1 MNFHT
6 TDTPYGSCVIG
17 SNDTLSTARLVK
29 GYTDASRVMLCRKP
43 MLLVY
48 SADIN
53 KSHCLYDDLY
63 LIKFSPSNAL
73 LESLLFNDVF
83 CKELLNKDLGQ
94 LTSSQFDEFL
104 LSLHNPSKLSGW
116 SQKGLLCIALPL
128 QPEYPPILFRDN
140 LGLPGSSP
148 CSSEKSWHNTCCL
161 DFDGV
166 ISKFGVE
173 DAGEPVEGALSGIE
187 LLISSGWFIEI
198 YSGRSRDP
206 SGIESLRSWVATN
219 FPSLSDAIES
229 GSIIFAEQKP
239 NAKVYIDDR
248 AIKFEGWDKI
258 TPDVLES
265 YRACWQHPDSTE

>member
-29 GYTDASRVMLCRKP
+29 GYIDASRVMLCRKA
-43 MLLVY
+43 MLLAY
-48 SADIN
+48 SDGI
-53 KSHCLYDDLY
+53 KESHTLYDDLY
-63 LIKFSPSNAL
+63 LIDFSPSKVL
-73 LESLLFNDVF
+73 LETLLFNDIF
-83 CKELLNKDLGQ
+83 CSDLLDMKISE

-104 LSLHNPSKLSGW
+104 LSLHNPSKLKEW
-116 SQKGLLCIALPL
+116 KEKGLLSVVLPL
-128 QPEYPPILFRDN
+128 HFQPSPLVLRDN
-140 LGLPGSSP
+140 LGLPNP
-148 CSSEKSWHNTCCL
+148 VNPSSEKSWHNTCCL

-166 ISKFGVE
+166 ISKFGVP
-173 DAGEPVEGALSGIE
+173 DADEPVEGALSGIE

-206 SGIESLRSWVATN
+206 SGIESLRSWVESN
-219 FPSLSDAIES
+219 FPSLSYAVES

-265 YRACWQHPDSTE
+265 YRAYWQHPESTE